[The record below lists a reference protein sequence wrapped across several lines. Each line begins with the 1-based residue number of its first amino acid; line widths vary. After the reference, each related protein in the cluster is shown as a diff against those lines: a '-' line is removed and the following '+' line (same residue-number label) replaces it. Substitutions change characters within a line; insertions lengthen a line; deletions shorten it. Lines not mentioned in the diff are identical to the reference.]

1 MKRVD
6 LKAVLNGVRA
16 GGCVEPY
23 LAGFATEL
31 ISGGYAALPIRDYIR
46 SAAHLGRWMDS
57 RSIGIERLG
66 EAVITRFSRHKCR
79 CPLAARRGRLASS
92 RYVKRARRFVV
103 YLGHQGVVSPLPLST
118 PGVVAAQLEG
128 FRTWMVRHRGVKVR
142 TIDRHE
148 RLIEKML
155 PALGC
160 DPGLYDAALVRRVLL
175 QQINQLSLG
184 YAKTYVTTL
193 RVFLRFLAAHGRC
206 QANLDRA
213 VPVVPEWKLSA
224 LPRYLEADDIERVI
238 DSCDLSKPHGVRDR
252 AILLLLARLGLRGGD
267 ITAMRVGDLDWDE
280 GTVKVLGKGRREAR
294 LPLPQDAG
302 EALIEYLVKVRP
314 QVDTDRVFLCTNAP
328 VRPFASA
335 CSVSDV
341 VRLALERAGIVNAPS
356 KGAHLLRHSAATA
369 MLRSGAS
376 LDAIATVLR
385 HQSTDTTA
393 YYAKVDI
400 KMLSKITQPWP
411 EESDVK

>member
-1 MKRVD
+1 M
-6 LKAVLNGVRA
+6 
-16 GGCVEPY
+16 
-23 LAGFATEL
+23 
-31 ISGGYAALPIRDYIR
+31 
-46 SAAHLGRWMDS
+46 
-57 RSIGIERLG
+57 
-66 EAVITRFSRHKCR
+66 
-79 CPLAARRGRLASS
+79 
-92 RYVKRARRFVV
+92 
-103 YLGHQGVVSPLPLST
+103 
-118 PGVVAAQLEG
+118 
-128 FRTWMVRHRGVKVR
+128 KVR

-280 GTVKVLGKGRREAR
+280 GTVKVLGKGRRKPVC
-294 LPLPQDAG
+294 LCLKMPG
-302 EALIEYLVKVRP
+302 SF
-314 QVDTDRVFLCTNAP
+314 DRVSGESTASGRYRSSFSVHQRTGAP
-328 VRPFASA
+328 FCSS

-341 VRLALERAGIVNAPS
+341 VRLALERAGIVNASEGSTPAS
-356 KGAHLLRHSAATA
+356 PFRSDGNAAF
-369 MLRSGAS
+369 RSQSRCDCDCAS
-376 LDAIATVLR
+376 TSID
-385 HQSTDTTA
+385 
-393 YYAKVDI
+393 
-400 KMLSKITQPWP
+400 
-411 EESDVK
+411 